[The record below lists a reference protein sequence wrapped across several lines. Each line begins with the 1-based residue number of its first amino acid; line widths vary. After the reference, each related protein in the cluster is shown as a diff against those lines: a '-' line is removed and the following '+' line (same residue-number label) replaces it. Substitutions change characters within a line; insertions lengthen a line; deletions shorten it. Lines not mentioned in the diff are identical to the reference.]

1 MLFADSVGAA
11 DRREERMKMEC
22 CAAAQG
28 TDWTVLARAVRAVAL
43 TAWRA
48 VTLPYADTIGT
59 AIFTLTFLWVLVS
72 RKGTPISSSQGSPDV
87 TVRRAA

>member
-1 MLFADSVGAA
+1 
-11 DRREERMKMEC
+11 MKMEC

-28 TDWTVLARAVRAVAL
+28 TDWSLLARSLRALAATV
-43 TAWRA
+43 WRA
-48 VTLPYADTIGT
+48 LTLPYADTIGT

-72 RKGTPISSSQGSPDV
+72 KKGTPISSSQGSPDV